1 MKRGKDQDPDE
12 VFEILDIRGSAKD
25 GKNWLHQFLGDITNA
40 SAAKQITVGGITGWC
55 TGFVF
60 TKIGKV
66 AATAVGGSL
75 LLLQIAQHQGYVKI
89 NWSQLSK
96 DMETASKHLEKH
108 AQKGF
113 SRYLEQGQ
121 KFVKENI
128 VLATGF
134 AGGFLIGI
142 ASS

>member
-1 MKRGKDQDPDE
+1 MKRGKDQDPDD
-12 VFEILDIRGSAKD
+12 VFEILDVRGSAKN
-25 GKNWLHQFLGDITNA
+25 GKNWFQHFLGDITKA
-40 SAAKQITVGGITGWC
+40 STAKQITVGGITGWC

-75 LLLQIAQHQGYVKI
+75 LLI
-89 NWSQLSK
+89 
-96 DMETASKHLEKH
+96 
-108 AQKGF
+108 
-113 SRYLEQGQ
+113 QGQ
-121 KFVKENI
+121 KFVKENV